1 MITFM
6 ILKKKNKLIKNLIK
20 TPKKPETNDMKEF
33 NKLIN
38 NEEMDLTGNYFKD
51 ISNFK
56 GLVQC

>member
-38 NEEMDLTGNYFKD
+38 NEEMDFK
-51 ISNFK
+51 F
-56 GLVQC
+56 

>member
-38 NEEMDLTGNYFKD
+38 NKEMDLTGNYFKG